1 METTQKYRHRT
12 ISGILWNKFLD
23 TLHESSWYDI
33 FLTFAKCFCWLI
45 ISLSLIN
52 IPASIENLSIA
63 LKWHDFA
70 ILKILGS
77 FIGIFCAPLIARSSK
92 KAFEWMKDHIPEIP
106 KIPVHGPSYMWIP
119 IIELVDYLF
128 TSDIF
133 SRSEF
138 CERFAVS
145 RKVFDDMSNSFDS
158 LRVFVRGANN
168 ARVLSEEYSRSD
180 ITSILTRASETGE
193 IRPLIRETK
202 IGYTHKWSMPDILSR
217 GGFTTRPLH
226 ELKG

>member
-1 METTQKYRHRT
+1 METTVKYRHRT

-23 TLHESSWYDI
+23 TLHDSSWYDI

-92 KAFEWMKDHIPEIP
+92 KVFELIKNNIPELP
-106 KIPVHGPSYMWIP
+106 KIPVHGPSYM
-119 IIELVDYLF
+119 
-128 TSDIF
+128 
-133 SRSEF
+133 
-138 CERFAVS
+138 
-145 RKVFDDMSNSFDS
+145 
-158 LRVFVRGANN
+158 
-168 ARVLSEEYSRSD
+168 
-180 ITSILTRASETGE
+180 
-193 IRPLIRETK
+193 
-202 IGYTHKWSMPDILSR
+202 
-217 GGFTTRPLH
+217 
-226 ELKG
+226 